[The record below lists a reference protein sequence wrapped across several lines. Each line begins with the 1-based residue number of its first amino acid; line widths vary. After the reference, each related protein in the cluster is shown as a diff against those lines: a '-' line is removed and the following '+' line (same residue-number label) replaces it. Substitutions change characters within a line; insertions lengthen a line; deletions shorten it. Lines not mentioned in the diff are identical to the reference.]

1 MSALVLAAV
10 SFGWIPVNAV
20 NLAQAATYVIVGMAV
35 LYFLY
40 FFIVADL
47 TAEERRRGI
56 VLVVLFVGSALFW
69 SGYEQAGSS
78 LNLFAER
85 YTDRTL
91 GWLHFVVPT
100 GWYQSLNSAY
110 IFIFAPFFAW
120 LWIALARRNLNPS
133 APAKLALGVMV
144 MGSGFLVLAAVP
156 PHLPSA
162 QHALPDSL
170 YQS

>member
-56 VLVVLFVGSALFW
+56 VLVPLFVGSALFCA
-69 SGYEQAGSS
+69 GYGHAGSS
-78 LNLFAER
+78 LDLFGER
-85 YTDRTL
+85 YADRTL
-91 GWLHFVVPT
+91 GRLPFPAPT
-100 GWYQSLNSAY
+100 CWERSPHSAHH
-110 IFIFAPFFAW
+110 FIFAPLVAG
-120 LWIALARRNLNPS
+120 LSIA
-133 APAKLALGVMV
+133 
-144 MGSGFLVLAAVP
+144 
-156 PHLPSA
+156 
-162 QHALPDSL
+162 
-170 YQS
+170 